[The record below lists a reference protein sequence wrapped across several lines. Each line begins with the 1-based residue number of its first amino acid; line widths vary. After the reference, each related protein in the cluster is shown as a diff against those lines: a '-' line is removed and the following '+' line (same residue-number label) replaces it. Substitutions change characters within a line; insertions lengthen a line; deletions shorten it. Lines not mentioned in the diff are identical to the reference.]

1 MSEESKKPAEDIEP
15 KAEEKKDAN
24 GQWNCA
30 GLTHA
35 TCGNALS
42 VFGISPG
49 RCGGSTTS
57 TCGVNVSAI

>member
-1 MSEESKKPAEDIEP
+1 MNDEVKKSAEDLESN
-15 KAEEKKDAN
+15 AEAKKDAT

-49 RCGGSTTS
+49 RCGGSNTAV
-57 TCGVNVSAI
+57 CGVNVSAI